1 MRTLAAGPPAT
12 SVCVP
17 DAEFFGRRKAGSIDW
32 GSTDDERLRERTD
45 LGKLLQLFNF
55 NELEHA

>member
-1 MRTLAAGPPAT
+1 M
-12 SVCVP
+12 P